1 MKANKILLI
10 TGASLAGVALARY
23 IYRNVLLA
31 NEWDYSVDGFVLTQ
45 LTPQAQGV
53 VYLTFINKSNFK
65 ASIKDVDIKVFST
78 NAQIGSITEPA
89 ETTIEPNGKSRV
101 KLTLSFD
108 PKAVFKN
115 WKTLVASAL
124 TTKDLP
130 LDFVGNFKVK
140 TLFGWTSI
148 PVRFSTTGK
157 ELKSLYD
164 TYYG

>member
-31 NEWDYSVDGFVLTQ
+31 NQWDYSVDGFVLTQ

-89 ETTIEPNGKSRV
+89 ETTIEPNGKSRI

>member
-10 TGASLAGVALARY
+10 TGATLAGATLARY

-31 NEWDYSVDGFVLTQ
+31 NQWDYSVDGFVLTQ
-45 LTPQAQGV
+45 ITPQAQGV
-53 VYLTFINKSNFK
+53 VYLTFVNKSNFQ
-65 ASIKDVDIKVFST
+65 AVIKDVDIKVFST
-78 NAQIGSITEPA
+78 NAQIGSISEPN
-89 ETTIEPNGKSRV
+89 ETTIEANGKSRV

-108 PKAVFKN
+108 PKAVFNN
-115 WKTLVASAL
+115 WKTLLASAL

-130 LDFVGNFKVK
+130 LDFVGTFKVK
-140 TLFGWTSI
+140 TLFGFTSI
-148 PVRFSTTGK
+148 PVRFSTSGK

>member
-1 MKANKILLI
+1 MKANKVLLI

-31 NEWDYSVDGFVLTQ
+31 NQWDYSVDGFVLTK

-53 VYLTFINKSNFK
+53 VFLTFINKSNFQ
-65 ASIKDVDIKVFST
+65 AVIKDLDIKVFSS
-78 NAQIGSITEPA
+78 NAQIGSITEPQ
-89 ETTIEPNGKSRV
+89 ETTIEANGNSRV
-101 KLTLSFD
+101 KMTLTFD
-108 PKAVFKN
+108 PKAVFNN

-130 LDFVGNFKVK
+130 LDFVGTFKVK
-140 TLFGWTSI
+140 TLFGFTSI

>member
-1 MKANKILLI
+1 
-10 TGASLAGVALARY
+10 
-23 IYRNVLLA
+23 
-31 NEWDYSVDGFVLTQ
+31 LTQ
-45 LTPQAQGV
+45 VTPQAKGV

-65 ASIKDVDIKVFST
+65 AVIKDLDIKVFST
-78 NAQIGSITEPA
+78 NAQIGSITEPQ

-101 KLTLSFD
+101 KMTITFD
-108 PKAVFKN
+108 PKAVFTN
-115 WKTLVASAL
+115 WRSLVASAL

-130 LDFVGNFKVK
+130 LDFVGTFKVK
-140 TLFGWTSI
+140 TLFGFTSI

>member
-10 TGASLAGVALARY
+10 TGASLAGVALVRY
-23 IYRNVLLA
+23 IYRNILLA
-31 NEWDYSVDGFVLTQ
+31 NQWDYSVDGFVLTK

-53 VYLTFINKSNFK
+53 VYLTFINKSNFE
-65 ASIKDVDIKVFST
+65 AVIKDLDVKVFSS

-89 ETTIEPNGKSRV
+89 ETKIEANGKSRV
-101 KLTLSFD
+101 KMTLSFD
-108 PKAVFKN
+108 PKAVLNN
-115 WKTLVASAL
+115 WRTLVASAL

-130 LDFVGNFKVK
+130 LDFVGTFKVK

>member
-1 MKANKILLI
+1 MKANKVLLV
-10 TGASLAGVALARY
+10 TGATLAGVALARY

-31 NEWDYSVDGFVLTQ
+31 NQWDFSVDGFVLTQ
-45 LTPQAQGV
+45 ITPQAQGV

-65 ASIKDVDIKVFST
+65 AVIKDLNIKVFSS
-78 NAQIGSITEPA
+78 NAQIGSITEPN
-89 ETTIEPNGKSRV
+89 ETTIEPNGTSRV

-108 PKAVFKN
+108 PKGVFNN
-115 WKTLVASAL
+115 WRTLLASAL

-130 LDFVGNFKVK
+130 LDFVGTFKVK
-140 TLFGWTSI
+140 TLFGWSSI
-148 PVRFSTTGK
+148 PVRYSTSGK

>member
-1 MKANKILLI
+1 MKANKVLLI

-31 NEWDYSVDGFVLTQ
+31 NQWDYSVDGFVLTK

-53 VYLTFINKSNFK
+53 VFLTFINKSNFQ
-65 ASIKDVDIKVFST
+65 AVIKDLDIKVFSS
-78 NAQIGSITEPA
+78 NAQIGSITEPQ
-89 ETTIEPNGKSRV
+89 ETTIEANGNSRV
-101 KLTLSFD
+101 KMTLTFD
-108 PKAVFKN
+108 PKAVFNN
-115 WKTLVASAL
+115 WRTLVASAL

-130 LDFVGNFKVK
+130 LDFVGTFKVK
-140 TLFGWTSI
+140 TLFGFTSI

>member
-10 TGASLAGVALARY
+10 TGASLAGVALIRY

-31 NEWDYSVDGFVLTQ
+31 NQWDYSVDGFVLTQ
-45 LTPQAQGV
+45 LTPQAKGV
-53 VYLTFINKSNFK
+53 VFLTFVNKSNFK
-65 ASIKDVDIKVFST
+65 AIIKDLEVKVFSS
-78 NAQIGSITEPA
+78 NAQIGSITEPQ
-89 ETTIEPNGKSRV
+89 ETTIEANGQSRV
-101 KLTLSFD
+101 KLTLIFD
-108 PKAVFKN
+108 PKSLFTN

-140 TLFGWTSI
+140 TLFGFTSI
-148 PVRFSTTGK
+148 PVRFLTTGK

>member
-31 NEWDYSVDGFVLTQ
+31 NEWEYSVDGFVLTQ

>member
-89 ETTIEPNGKSRV
+89 ETTIEPNGKSRI